1 MISDGLWEV
10 FKCDSADTS
19 AGKFPLVSMWG
30 RANGQACAYGE
41 RGPPSARAEIFHHL
55 VKTFICDKV
64 ITSIYL
70 QYFGNYMVS
79 GLVTWT
85 QEASLS
91 ATDRPSDRIANHRY
105 NIVTYTLLIISERI
119 DIKCIQL
126 HKVFSSRFLT
136 FS

>member
-1 MISDGLWEV
+1 
-10 FKCDSADTS
+10 
-19 AGKFPLVSMWG
+19 
-30 RANGQACAYGE
+30 
-41 RGPPSARAEIFHHL
+41 
-55 VKTFICDKV
+55 
-64 ITSIYL
+64 
-70 QYFGNYMVS
+70 MVS